1 MNVNHG
7 QWNGSRAKQLTLSKV
22 ETLRESHDLSAKSKR
37 LWYRVS
43 DRFCKNIIYRL
54 RKAHIE
60 QSSNLPILVHHFESH
75 GAPPLSKQVS
85 HQVTKECKSC
95 WEIEPLSS
103 WQQEFTLVLGLTW
116 MTFSASSRLVAT
128 TCIPLKNLIE
138 TWYLAD
144 VAIFHP
150 AGHQDIRAH
159 FIYKDVN
166 NGQRHGSRAKT
177 ITFE

>member
-1 MNVNHG
+1 MASFTSRTRHAVAVCLCNIGCLSNIWLDTKTLRYIVDVNNG
-7 QWNGSRAKQLTLSKV
+7 QCHGSRAKQLTLSKV
-22 ETLRESHDLSAKSKR
+22 ETLRESHALSAKSKR

-85 HQVTKECKSC
+85 HRVAEECKSW

-103 WQQEFTLVLGLTW
+103 
-116 MTFSASSRLVAT
+116 
-128 TCIPLKNLIE
+128 
-138 TWYLAD
+138 
-144 VAIFHP
+144 
-150 AGHQDIRAH
+150 
-159 FIYKDVN
+159 
-166 NGQRHGSRAKT
+166 
-177 ITFE
+177 